1 MPQTLLVY
9 LTAPKLYR
17 ALLVFCLL
25 GILLQGRAQGPP
37 NDLRIDPISSTCTKP
52 NGSLTVRVIPTASF
66 GGAPYQY
73 FLNGTQYGFNVSASS
88 FTFPNL
94 VGGLTAKYTIRVYD
108 KNNIWEEVPDFPL
121 GDLAGPTIVIT
132 DNRSA
137 SCLNNDGLLT
147 IGQMGGNEP
156 FQYSIDNGA
165 TFNSTGVFGGLASNS
180 TGYPALV
187 QDHNGCTA
195 SQLAPVALLDDLVAA
210 VGPMPPICEGA
221 SEPLQVVSNGTQFSW
236 SPATGLD
243 DPTKVNAIAS
253 PSTTTTYTL
262 TVVRGVCTHNDVQA
276 TVTVN
281 PAPIANAGPDVAT
294 CAGKSVFLHGSGAGP
309 GGTYSWS
316 PTTFLVAPNGPAP
329 AVNRPT
335 ESISYTLTVTS
346 AAGCVSL
353 VPDTIHIEVI
363 PPFHVDAGPDT
374 SVYMGE
380 AAQLHAT
387 VPDSVGPVTWQ
398 WTPSTGLDNPSV
410 ADPTMALNTPEAVQY
425 LVEATTA
432 GGCTGTDTV
441 TVKVFGVADLFVP
454 SAFTPNNDGHND
466 VLRVIGPGVGQLVV
480 FAVYDRWGR
489 QVFLTKNA
497 AVGWDGTMGGRAL
510 DAGTYV
516 WMAEA
521 VDIHGKMIQKKGT
534 VVLIR

>member
-25 GILLQGRAQGPP
+25 GGVLEGRGQLPP
-37 NDLRIDPISSTCTKP
+37 LIISSSTPSSCTKP
-52 NGSLTVRVIPTASF
+52 NGSLTVTANF
-66 GGAPYQY
+66 GVGPYSY
-73 FLNGTQYGFNVSASS
+73 YLNGSLQASGVAS
-88 FTFPNL
+88 NTFTFPNL
-94 VGGLTAKYTIRVYD
+94 VGGVPAGYTIKVID
-108 KNNIWEEVPDFPL
+108 ANNVSEEVDNFPL

-132 DNRSA
+132 ENRPA
-137 SCLNNDGLLT
+137 SCLDNDGELT
-147 IGQMGGNEP
+147 ISQMGGNGP
-156 FQYSIDNGA
+156 FLYSIDNGA
-165 TFNSTGVFGGLASNS
+165 TFNNTGVFPGLPSKAA
-180 TGYPALV
+180 GYPALV
-187 QDHNGCTA
+187 EDANHCTA

-221 SEPLQVVSNGTQFSW
+221 SEPLQVVSNGTQFNW

-281 PAPIANAGPDVAT
+281 PAPVANAGPDVAT

-363 PPFHVDAGPDT
+363 PPFHVMAGPDT

-398 WTPSTGLDNPSV
+398 WTPSTGLDNPV
-410 ADPTMALNTPEAVQY
+410 GADPTVVLNTPEAVQY

-454 SAFTPNNDGHND
+454 NAFTPNNDGHND
-466 VLRVIGPGVGQLVV
+466 VLKVIGPGVGQLVV

-521 VDIHGKMIQKKGT
+521 VDIHGKVIQKKGT